1 MIQFQAPNLEKVKT
15 ALESRGAS
23 GVSFQDDS
31 VHAVISRERSFDV
44 IRSIKDDSELQF
56 KYFTDVTGADYSK
69 YSESR
74 PERFAVIYSL
84 LSPVLGVRVQL
95 HVYLPESDPS
105 VASISSLFS
114 GANWGERE
122 VYDMYGFDFRGHP
135 SLSRLLTPDSFEG
148 HALRKDYP
156 LKGRGERSSFP
167 VYEAVPGHNT

>member
-1 MIQFQAPNLEKVKT
+1 MIQFQAPNLEKVKS
-15 ALESRGAS
+15 ALESRGAT
-23 GVSFQDDS
+23 GVVFQDDS
-31 VHAVISRERSFDV
+31 VHAVIGRERSFDV
-44 IRSIKDDSELQF
+44 IRSIKDDAELQF

-69 YSESR
+69 YSEPQ
-74 PERFAVIYSL
+74 PESFAVIYSL

-95 HVYLPESDPS
+95 RVYLPEADPS
-105 VASISSLFS
+105 VSSISSLFA

-135 SLSRLLTPDSFEG
+135 SLTRLLTPDSFEG

-167 VYEAVPGHNT
+167 VYEAVPGHNS